1 MVLLKLRTGLNE
13 EVVAQPPP
21 LLPEDDVFGEH
32 AHQPRAIVA
41 FGIQPFLEI
50 LGRQEPGLGFTGP
63 GSSRSA
69 CCNRQDEQC
78 QPRLHSVP
86 PRLHVHCASILH
98 ATPRDD
104 LPLLVAQ
111 LPDARPFPLSIYLL
125 LFNRPPPP
133 LSRMAD
139 PAVP

>member
-1 MVLLKLRTGLNE
+1 MRIS
-13 EVVAQPPP
+13 
-21 LLPEDDVFGEH
+21 DWSSDVCSSD
-32 AHQPRAIVA
+32 
-41 FGIQPFLEI
+41 L
-50 LGRQEPGLGFTGP
+50 QEPGLGFTGP

-111 LPDARPFPLSIYLL
+111 LPDVRAKPLCIEWLLVHRAAPPVCRSDDTDVTIGMGGARSEEHTSEIQSLMRSSY
-125 LFNRPPPP
+125 
-133 LSRMAD
+133 
-139 PAVP
+139 

>member
-1 MVLLKLRTGLNE
+1 M
-13 EVVAQPPP
+13 PS
-21 LLPEDDVFGEH
+21 
-32 AHQPRAIVA
+32 IV
-41 FGIQPFLEI
+41 I

-111 LPDARPFPLSIYLL
+111 LPDVRAMPLCIEWLLVHRAAPPVCRSDDTDVTIGMRTEARRVGKECVSTW
-125 LFNRPPPP
+125 R
-133 LSRMAD
+133 SRGWPD
-139 PAVP
+139 N